1 MRTQVA
7 PSVTRGAQ
15 ARPGESEGEEPGVDR
30 VKALP
35 PGVFE
40 ESPLVR
46 LQVFC
51 LFVCCLFVCLDITWD
66 LLEGDDSVPS

>member
-51 LFVCCLFVCLDITWD
+51 LFVCLAIIWD